1 MLFVTTDDLR
11 NHSPN
16 DRCFNPSAWRNY
28 SMELLKRITSA

>member
-11 NHSPN
+11 NQSKN

-28 SMELLKRITSA
+28 SMELLKRMTSA